1 MDTMALKSWRRPVG
15 VCLLIALSSGLT
27 ACRQEDQKRDEQ
39 QQHVESMMAI
49 LLQVQ
54 KNLGR
59 IRQKEAVVERLSSDI
74 EGREEVNAD
83 KIGKQIYGNIR
94 YLDST
99 LTASKAL
106 VTRLENENRT
116 SGYKVEALDRLT
128 RELKGDLEARGREVS
143 SMKGEIS
150 KLNKEVSRLSSTV
163 DVMDEV
169 ISDQEDRMSTAYYIV
184 GTVEQ
189 LASKG
194 ILVKPGPLA
203 KLFGSGP
210 VVANDYD
217 TKAFK
222 QIDVTET
229 SDLFFDKPVRS
240 LHILTPH
247 TKGSYEL
254 VGGST
259 SALLLI
265 KDTDEFWKK
274 SRCLI
279 IVRE

>member
-1 MDTMALKSWRRPVG
+1 MDTMALKSRRRIVG
-15 VCLLIALSSGLT
+15 LVTLVTFTMGLG
-27 ACRQEDQKRDEQ
+27 ACRQAEQKKDEQ
-39 QQHVESMMAI
+39 RQHVESMMAI

-74 EGREEVNAD
+74 EGRQEVNAD
-83 KIGKQIYGNIR
+83 KIGREIYGNIR

-106 VTRLENENRT
+106 VTKMENDNRS
-116 SGYKVEALDRLT
+116 SGYRVETLDRLT
-128 RELKGDLEARGREVS
+128 RELKSDLEARGREIAA
-143 SMKGEIS
+143 MKAEIA
-150 KLNKEVSRLSSTV
+150 KLNSEVSRLMSTV

-169 ISDQEDRMSTAYYIV
+169 ISEQEDRMSTAYYIV
-184 GTVEQ
+184 GTVDQ
-189 LASKG
+189 LAGKG
-194 ILVKPGPLA
+194 VLVKPGPLA
-203 KLFGSGP
+203 KLLGGGP
-210 VVANDYD
+210 VIANDYD
-217 TKAFK
+217 TKVFR

-229 SDLFFDKPVRS
+229 TDVFIDKPVRG
-240 LHILTPH
+240 LHLLTPH

-265 KDTDEFWKK
+265 KDPDEFWKK

-279 IVRE
+279 ILRE